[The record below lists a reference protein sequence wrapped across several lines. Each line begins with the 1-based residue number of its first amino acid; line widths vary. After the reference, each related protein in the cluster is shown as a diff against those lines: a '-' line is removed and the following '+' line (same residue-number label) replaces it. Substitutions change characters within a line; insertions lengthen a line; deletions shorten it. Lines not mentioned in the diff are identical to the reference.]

1 MIVAFL
7 LVLTVASCA
16 YWVIAC
22 WWVFA
27 FFRTSTEPSP
37 DFTPPVS
44 ILKPVRGLDYEAY
57 ENFVSFCQQ
66 DYPTYELLFG
76 VDDPA
81 DPAVPLVRRL
91 QHEFPHL
98 NIRLIVAPVIGFNRK
113 ASILHTL
120 AREARYEV
128 LVLSDS
134 DMRVTPTYLRR
145 VVAPLRDECV
155 GLVTCPYRGE
165 MPVTFTAK
173 LEALYMG
180 VTFLPS
186 VIVARRF
193 LKMRFAM
200 GATNAVRRRD
210 LKRIGGFA
218 AFADYLAD
226 DYQLGVRIANLGM
239 RVHLSDYIVST
250 ILGATTFREQW
261 QREVRWAHCNRISR
275 PMEYPGLILSFSTPL
290 ALLLLI
296 ATGLSRL
303 GWTVLLLTLLLRW
316 TVAWLVT
323 IPTHNAALRRH
334 LIWLPV
340 RDMLTALIW
349 CAGLL
354 SRRVMWRGEA
364 FVLEPGGLLRPL
376 ATLPSAAPATFLKPV
391 LETVGQTL
399 NPLLHSRSGPPLIRS
414 SRPMVKV
421 LIATHNRG
429 KLREYAD
436 LLADVAGDLAVEWL
450 SLDDVGIS
458 AEAEETGTTME
469 ENARLKAL
477 TYARLS
483 GLLTL
488 ADDSGLE
495 VDALGGAPGV
505 QSARFG
511 GPEADDGD
519 RIAKLLALMQDVP
532 PNERGAQFRCVI
544 AVSTPQGEVYTSEG
558 VCRGQIAYEP
568 RGTHGFGYDPI
579 FHIPGLRMT
588 LAEAEPRIKNRISH
602 RARAVEGIKPVLRD
616 LIIRESKAR

>member
-1 MIVAFL
+1 MIAAFL

-22 WWVFA
+22 WWVFT
-27 FFRTSTEPSP
+27 FFRTPAEPLP
-37 DFTPPVS
+37 DFAPPVS
-44 ILKPVRGLDYEAY
+44 VLKPVRGLDHEAY
-57 ENFVSFCQQ
+57 ENFRSFCQQ
-66 DYPTYELLFG
+66 DYPSYEILFG
-76 VDDPA
+76 VNDPA

-91 QHEFPHL
+91 QREFPHL
-98 NIRLIVAPVIGFNRK
+98 DIRLIVAPVIGYNRK

-120 AREARYEV
+120 AREARHEV

-134 DMRVTPTYLRR
+134 DMRVTPAYLRR
-145 VVAPLRDECV
+145 VVAPLRDEHV

-165 MPVTFTAK
+165 IPLTFTAK
-173 LEALYMG
+173 LEALYIG

-226 DYQLGVRIANLGM
+226 DYQLGVRIADLGL

-290 ALLLLI
+290 AVLLLI
-296 ATGLSRL
+296 TTGPSRL
-303 GWTVLLLTLLLRW
+303 GWAVLLLALLLRW
-316 TVAWLVT
+316 MVAWLVT
-323 IPTHNAALRRH
+323 IPTHNAALRQH

-354 SRRVMWRGEA
+354 SRRVIWRGEA
-364 FVLEPGGLLRPL
+364 FVLEPGGLLRTPT
-376 ATLPSAAPATFLKPV
+376 ASSPAAPATFLKPA

-399 NPLLHSRSGPPLIRS
+399 GLLLHSKSGSTPMIRS
-414 SRPMVKV
+414 TPMVKV

-436 LLADVAGDLAVEWL
+436 LLADVAGDLRVEWL

-458 AEAEETGTTME
+458 AEVEETGTTME

-505 QSARFG
+505 QSARWG
-511 GPEADDGD
+511 GPEANDHD
-519 RIAKLLALMQDVP
+519 RIAKLLEMMKDVP
-532 PNERGAQFRCVI
+532 PAERGAQFRCVI
-544 AVSTPQGEVYTSEG
+544 AISTPQGEVHTSEG

-579 FHIPGLRMT
+579 FHVSGLRMT
-588 LAEAEPRIKNRISH
+588 LAEAAPHIKNRISH
-602 RARAVEGIKPVLRD
+602 RAQAVEGIKPVLRR
-616 LIIRESKAR
+616 LIAREGGVQ